1 MVKEDFL
8 ELARSILAILVLIA
22 IFCLANDIAVLRER
36 IDKFEIQQNIEF
48 LDLRKADDD
57 YGHSYF

>member
-8 ELARSILAILVLIA
+8 ELVRLILAIMILIA

>member
-8 ELARSILAILVLIA
+8 ELIRSIFAIMVLIA